1 MVFNMKNTSCQEDSN
16 DDHFL
21 SQEEIQDIAYNCI
34 ISYQTSDSTGKHF
47 ARKKIKQNDIVL
59 FKTNKSL
66 HSTFD
71 YYKIGL
77 VKDTYEDYDYI
88 SRKIDI
94 QYFLSVEGNVREMQG
109 RIFYIICGYSSG
121 KSFRFLL
128 SLLNKLGRVTLFWS
142 FLSRKS
148 LQFSGKYSPLMLC

>member
-16 DDHFL
+16 DDYFL

-66 HSTFD
+66 HPTFD
-71 YYKIGL
+71 YYQIGL
-77 VKDTYEDYDYI
+77 VKDTYEDYDHI

-94 QYFLSVEGNVREMQG
+94 QYFLSVEGNVREMSAKRMIREIIFVEDYDPNIEHEIDEQNEDLEDYEETRNERL
-109 RIFYIICGYSSG
+109 RIEDEQDMIE
-121 KSFRFLL
+121 
-128 SLLNKLGRVTLFWS
+128 
-142 FLSRKS
+142 
-148 LQFSGKYSPLMLC
+148 